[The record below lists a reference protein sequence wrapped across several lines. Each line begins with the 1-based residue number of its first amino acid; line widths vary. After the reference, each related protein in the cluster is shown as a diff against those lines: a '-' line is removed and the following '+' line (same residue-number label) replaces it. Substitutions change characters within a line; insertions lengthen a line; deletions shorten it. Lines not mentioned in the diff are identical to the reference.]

1 MGMLRQTDHI
11 MMKGIMK
18 MKRQTILPSSRAT
31 DVPFGNKSRTRA
43 AVLAALFVTAIIL
56 GVIVFS
62 PKEQEN
68 IDVEL
73 QSVATL
79 AIGPVQLA
87 TPMPSSVHTP
97 VPTSMPEVSESS
109 APSATPLQKKE
120 GEGLFTLNILSDTIS
135 VAYGVEEATLK
146 KTPGWLST
154 SALPGK
160 EGMCVVYGH
169 RNRNHLKVLEKVE
182 RGDTITVA
190 MDGIVY
196 TYTVSNITIYENTND
211 LRLPTVDGRTLV
223 LVTCY
228 PFRYSGHAPGKCVV
242 FAKLLG

>member
-1 MGMLRQTDHI
+1 
-11 MMKGIMK
+11 
-18 MKRQTILPSSRAT
+18 
-31 DVPFGNKSRTRA
+31 
-43 AVLAALFVTAIIL
+43 
-56 GVIVFS
+56 
-62 PKEQEN
+62 
-68 IDVEL
+68 
-73 QSVATL
+73 
-79 AIGPVQLA
+79 
-87 TPMPSSVHTP
+87 
-97 VPTSMPEVSESS
+97 MPEVSESS

-120 GEGLFTLNILSDTIS
+120 GEGLFTLNILNDTIS

-196 TYTVSNITIYENTND
+196 TYTVSDITIYENTND
-211 LRLPTVDGRTLV
+211 LRLPTVDGMTLV

-242 FAKLLG
+242 FAKLIG

>member
-1 MGMLRQTDHI
+1 
-11 MMKGIMK
+11 

-31 DVPFGNKSRTRA
+31 DVPFGNKSRMRA
-43 AVLAALFVTAIIL
+43 AALAALSVTAIIL
-56 GVIVFS
+56 GVIVLS

-97 VPTSMPEVSESS
+97 VPTSMLEVSESS

-120 GEGLFTLNILSDTIS
+120 GEGLFTLHILNDTIS

-169 RNRNHLKVLEKVE
+169 RNRNHLKVLE
-182 RGDTITVA
+182 RWSAAIRLQ
-190 MDGIVY
+190 
-196 TYTVSNITIYENTND
+196 
-211 LRLPTVDGRTLV
+211 LRWMALSTPI
-223 LVTCY
+223 
-228 PFRYSGHAPGKCVV
+228 PFRTSQFTKTPAIYGS
-242 FAKLLG
+242 LLWMAGRLCW